1 MDFILKEMEERNA
14 DGVDFVPIWFDTLL
28 PPVYASYT
36 KQEWINS
43 NKLCLKTNR
52 MYWRIEN
59 GKKVYCD
66 GQYVPSKEEIPV
78 YDFKEID
85 FSMKEG
91 N

>member
-1 MDFILKEMEERNA
+1 MDDFILKEMEEKNA
-14 DGVDFVPIWFDTLL
+14 GGVDFVPIWFDSSF
-28 PPVYASYT
+28 PPVHESYT
-36 KQEWINS
+36 KQEWIDS
-43 NKLCLKTNR
+43 DRSYPKTNR

-66 GQYVPSKEEIPV
+66 GRYGPLKEIPV

-85 FSMKEG
+85 FNMKEG

>member
-1 MDFILKEMEERNA
+1 MDLILKEMEEKNA
-14 DGVDFVPIWFDTLL
+14 NGVDFVPLWFDTLF
-28 PPVYASYT
+28 PPIYKSYT

-43 NKLCLKTNR
+43 NRSYPKTNR

-66 GQYVPSKEEIPV
+66 GRYAPLKGIPV

-85 FSMKEG
+85 FNMKEG